1 MEFSR
6 RGWSPRSTTI
16 GVTLLALLTLVNA
29 QQQVQVKL
37 DDGPYSG
44 LTANGVNKFLGVR
57 YAAPPQRF
65 APPVPASMAP
75 HNDVMNA
82 TAFAP
87 SCIQAIPAAIAAMM
101 PSGPESEDCLF
112 VNVYAPSS
120 PPPAEGRTVMVW
132 YYGGGFQFGSANTP
146 MFDGSSFA
154 QNQDV
159 IVVTPNYRTSV
170 FGFPGD
176 VEGIPPQMR
185 NVGLMD
191 QKLALQWVQRNIKA
205 FGGDPNKVTLFG
217 ESAGGS
223 SVDLLLLTSGA
234 QPPFRAVITESGTAY
249 LVTGPQAGGDI
260 VGLMTGL
267 LGRPNMT
274 TPFQTL
280 AASLNCGNQ
289 KALDCVRA
297 APVDALV
304 SVLSKGPFNFPP
316 VPDGDAN
323 VPTSPD
329 ATRASGKVSKI
340 PMMIGTN
347 LREADIFTMGQPP
360 TALDAFVAATF
371 PGDDALQKAVTAGY
385 PVGAGMPFPTP
396 KDAITQFAT
405 DLDWSCSIAHEARL
419 SAQAGVPTWRYLF
432 NSTSFPPTPGGILSR
447 PVHGSEISFVFGNL
461 PPPPATP
468 DQALALSKFM
478 QTAWANFAKNPANG
492 PGVPAWTQFSGK
504 PGAMDLGNLGGI
516 VGDGVS
522 MTDSNVIDSRC
533 NLFDASYARK
543 V

>member
-1 MEFSR
+1 
-6 RGWSPRSTTI
+6 
-16 GVTLLALLTLVNA
+16 
-29 QQQVQVKL
+29 
-37 DDGPYSG
+37 
-44 LTANGVNKFLGVR
+44 
-57 YAAPPQRF
+57 
-65 APPVPASMAP
+65 
-75 HNDVMNA
+75 MNA

-87 SCIQAIPAAIAAMM
+87 SCIQAIPAAIAATM

-112 VNVYAPSS
+112 LNVYAPSS

-159 IVVTPNYRTSV
+159 IIVTPNYRTSV

-217 ESAGGS
+217 ESAGAS

-234 QPPFRAVITESGTAY
+234 QPPFRAVITESGTSY

-260 VGLMTGL
+260 IGLMTGL
-267 LGRPNMT
+267 LGRPNMA
-274 TPFQTL
+274 TPFQSL

-289 KALDCVRA
+289 KALDCVKA
-297 APVDALV
+297 APVDAIV

-316 VPDGDAN
+316 VADGDAN
-323 VPTSPD
+323 VPASPD
-329 ATRASGKVSKI
+329 ATRASGKVPRV

-347 LREADIFTMGQPP
+347 LREADIFTMAQPP
-360 TALDAFVAATF
+360 TALDVFVAATF
-371 PGDDALQKAVTAGY
+371 PGDTALQKAVVTAY

-405 DLDWSCSIAHEARL
+405 DLDWTCSIAHEARL
-419 SAQAGVPTWRYLF
+419 SAQSGVPTWRYLF

-447 PVHGSEISFVFGNL
+447 PVHGSEIGFVFGNL

-478 QTAWANFAKNPANG
+478 QTAWANFAKNPTNG
-492 PGVPAWTQFSGK
+492 PGVPVWTQFSGM
-504 PGAMDLGNLGGI
+504 PGAMDLGNLGG
-516 VGDGVS
+516 VLGDGVS
-522 MTDSNVIDSRC
+522 MIDSKVVDSRC
-533 NLFDASYARK
+533 NLFDASYAMTK
-543 V
+543 